1 MSPRQTEANEEL
13 KAKQR
18 ERILNAAAPVF
29 ARHGFL
35 GTKVTDI
42 AAAAGVSHGLVHHY
56 FGSKAEVF
64 VAIIERTM
72 SSADALPKLLLSMQ
86 GTYRERLAWFA
97 QMILEGVKAMPE
109 VFFLSIEA
117 VANAAAPAEA
127 RRLVAEKGALSV
139 QALGRFIAAGQAAGE
154 FKRGDANTLAIHLF
168 ALVQGLAIQRLS
180 AGASP
185 PDEASPE
192 VVVGLI
198 AKQEES

>member
-1 MSPRQTEANEEL
+1 MSPRQTEAIEAL
-13 KAKQR
+13 KSKQR

-72 SSADALPKLLLSMQ
+72 TGADELPNLLLNMQ

-97 QMILEGVKAMPE
+97 RTILEGVKAMPE

-168 ALVQGLAIQRLS
+168 ALVQGLAVQRLI

-185 PDEASPE
+185 PEASPE
-192 VVVGLI
+192 LVVGLI

>member
-1 MSPRQTEANEEL
+1 MR
-13 KAKQR
+13 
-18 ERILNAAAPVF
+18 
-29 ARHGFL
+29 RHGFL

-72 SSADALPKLLLSMQ
+72 AGADALPNLLLSMQ

-117 VANAAAPAEA
+117 GANAAVPAEA

-168 ALVQGLAIQRLS
+168 ALYRKLGWKDGDYPLAEY
-180 AGASP
+180 AGRNILTIPLFPAMTRA
-185 PDEASPE
+185 DVAR
-192 VVVGLI
+192 VVTALTAI
-198 AKQEES
+198 LRAHQKS